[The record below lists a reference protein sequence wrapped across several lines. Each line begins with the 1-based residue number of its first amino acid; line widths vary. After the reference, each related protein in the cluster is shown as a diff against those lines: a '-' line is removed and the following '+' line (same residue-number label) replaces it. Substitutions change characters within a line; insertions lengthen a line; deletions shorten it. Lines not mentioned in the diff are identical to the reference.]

1 MERRPIIMVDTSNM
15 PTFCRNRFFN
25 GDCSMHISKGM
36 AYTGP
41 CKFSLLKYTEDCEG
55 YISKRKKT
63 MQEVKQI
70 EKEMEEAGIE
80 R

>member
-1 MERRPIIMVDTSNM
+1 M
-15 PTFCRNRFFN
+15 N
-25 GDCSMHISKGM
+25 GDCSRHISKGM

-41 CKFSLLKYTEDCEG
+41 CKFSLLKDTEDCEG